1 MKNENI
7 NKQIM
12 NKQEQFYAKLA
23 LKNHYLIKM
32 NDIINIFLSICHHS
46 YQLGCKAT

>member
-32 NDIINIFLSICHHS
+32 NDIINIFFVQASVIIH
-46 YQLGCKAT
+46 TN